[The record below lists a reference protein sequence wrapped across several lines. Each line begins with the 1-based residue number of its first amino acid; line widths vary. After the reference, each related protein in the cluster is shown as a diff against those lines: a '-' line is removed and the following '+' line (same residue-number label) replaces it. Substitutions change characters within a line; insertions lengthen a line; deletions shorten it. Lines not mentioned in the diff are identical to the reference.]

1 MPGGLFFVFLY
12 FHWLKVFG
20 LEDLTAIEALHVIY
34 AVSAGDDLGTVML
47 TSGLHTPTLR

>member
-1 MPGGLFFVFLY
+1 MRGGLFLVFLD

-20 LEDLTAIEALHVIY
+20 LEDLTAIKALHVID
-34 AVSAGDDLGTVML
+34 AVSPGDDLGAGMV